1 MFIVLAV
8 NRRSKPIRKHLIVG
22 RVPYSIYIVEYAPF
36 GWCVVIFYAIGT
48 GKNELSIVRLRVT
61 CTASSSELVQWQ
73 CTVTISK
80 YGAAN
85 RHAFNIEKALNL
97 Q

>member
-48 GKNELSIVRLRVT
+48 GKNELSIVSFVRSYASRVQHRPASLFSGNAQLPFRSTEQPTGMLSTLR
-61 CTASSSELVQWQ
+61 
-73 CTVTISK
+73 K
-80 YGAAN
+80 
-85 RHAFNIEKALNL
+85 H
-97 Q
+97 